1 MAFTYHTNVHSD
13 WIDYN
18 GHMQD
23 AYYGL
28 VFSHGVDALQ
38 DEVMQSMREQYE

>member
-1 MAFTYHTNVHSD
+1 MAFTYHTKVQSD

-28 VFSHGVDALQ
+28 VFSHGVDALLE
-38 DEVMQSMREQYE
+38 EVGFDRA

>member
-1 MAFTYHTNVHSD
+1 MTMTFRYQTTVRPE

-18 GHMQD
+18 RHMQD

-28 VFSHGVDALQ
+28 VFSYAVGASICEAQ
-38 DEVMQSMREQYE
+38 